1 MEELQLLLPRKKMKD
16 TVHGLLSVSKTSKMF
31 QKTSKLSREVSTTTK
46 ARAKS
51 VLLVVDIW
59 KRLQIWNKTYW
70 QQVQNSSRNRVICF
84 SVVSKIKFNLVL
96 TSLKNLT
103 ETSKITWSNDWNT
116 AIRMRHTMTWI
127 SWMIWMFVETLR
139 KNTSDYAV

>member
-51 VLLVVDIW
+51 VLLVIDIW

-84 SVVSKIKFNLVL
+84 SAVSKIKFNLVL
-96 TSLKNLT
+96 MSLKNLT

-116 AIRMRHTMTWI
+116 AIRMRHTTTWI